1 MKDARSR
8 EPLEPLNA
16 SVTPWNFNVDLKI
29 DKTFD
34 LSEHIHLTVYARV
47 LNLLNRENIRN
58 VYSISGQ
65 AANDGVIT
73 SDFYS
78 RAFRHN
84 LGRKYT
90 ELYKAINIEN
100 GQAYWDILGK
110 QLYGHPRQ
118 ILLGIKISY

>member
-78 RAFRHN
+78 RGFRYN